1 MSAKIVKFVSVWEG
15 LLMIP
20 RGWSSSDFLCSKSLK
35 ELQKRAARFILA
47 PCRSVNKQLLHH
59 QSTII
64 LTGNK
69 NFRYSTVYH

>member
-15 LLMIP
+15 ESLLMIP
-20 RGWSSSDFLCSKSLK
+20 RGWSSADFLCSKSLK
-35 ELQKRAARFILA
+35 EFQKRAARFILA

-64 LTGNK
+64 LTGN
-69 NFRYSTVYH
+69 